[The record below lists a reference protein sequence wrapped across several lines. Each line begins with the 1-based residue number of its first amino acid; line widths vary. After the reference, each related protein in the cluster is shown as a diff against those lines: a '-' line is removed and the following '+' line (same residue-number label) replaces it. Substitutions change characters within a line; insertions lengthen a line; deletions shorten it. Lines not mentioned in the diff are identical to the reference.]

1 MPTDKRGRTSA
12 GLLLFRRPAGRLEVL
27 LAHPGGPFHAG
38 KDADAWTLPK
48 GETQPGE
55 ALIDVARRE
64 FEEET
69 GHAPPDGEPIDLGEI
84 YQKSGKRVVAWAL
97 EGDLDPT
104 TASSNTFELEWPRRS
119 GRQATFQEIDR
130 VAWYD
135 LSGARGRLKQAQ
147 EPFLDRLVAA
157 LSAAEG
163 DPAALR
169 AADGDPAPVADGDP
183 APVAE
188 GDPAAS

>member
-1 MPTDKRGRTSA
+1 
-12 GLLLFRRPAGRLEVL
+12 L

-69 GHAPPDGEPIDLGEI
+69 GHAPPAGDPIDLGEI

-97 EGDLDPT
+97 EGDLDPAA
-104 TASSNTFELEWPRRS
+104 ASSNTFELEWPPRS
-119 GRQATFQEIDR
+119 GQRATFPEIDR

-135 LSGARGRLKQAQ
+135 LAEARGQLKQAQ
-147 EPFLDRLVAA
+147 EPFLDRLATA
-157 LSAAEG
+157 LDATRP
-163 DPAALR
+163 DPPAA
-169 AADGDPAPVADGDP
+169 
-183 APVAE
+183 
-188 GDPAAS
+188 